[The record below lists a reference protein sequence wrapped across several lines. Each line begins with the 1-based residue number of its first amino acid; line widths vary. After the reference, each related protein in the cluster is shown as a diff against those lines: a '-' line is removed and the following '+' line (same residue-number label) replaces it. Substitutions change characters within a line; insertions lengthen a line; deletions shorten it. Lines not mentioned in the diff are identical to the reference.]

1 MYITK
6 SEIKKTITDLEKFFD
21 IVRVVD
27 ADLTKEILI
36 EDECMTKCEYNCYA
50 VWHKDNRC
58 ENCSSAKSLEM
69 KKNIT
74 KFEFLDDKVFF
85 IMSAYVNIEGEECT
99 LELVKELDDNTLL
112 SGYGKN
118 QIVEK
123 IQNFNDKLYIDPL
136 TNVYNRRF
144 YSEQVKQLKYV
155 NVVAVVDVD
164 KFKDVNDNFG
174 HGVGDK
180 VLAGVAKVLNDRLK
194 TTDCVV
200 RIGGDEFLLLFQN
213 MDKDVISTRLTQIQK
228 AVGEI
233 SVTKEYPG
241 LNVSIS
247 IGAVFGEYA
256 LDNIEV
262 ADEALYEAKVNR
274 NDHFIKY
281 L

>member
-228 AVGEI
+228 AVEEI